1 MADYKNQHFVPRCVM
16 KPFSLNGEGKAI
28 NLYTFGQK
36 RIVQN
41 AAVRNQCARDYMY
54 GAGGHIEHGLATIEA
69 AYSKALARVE
79 SRTET
84 TEDLQLLRF
93 FAYLQLRRTEIAIL
107 RLKQAE
113 DAFFKDIFGKDA
125 PEGLPLEY
133 FMRASLQLCSDTR
146 EKIDDLKIRIIENKT
161 DVEFVTSDDP
171 AIMTNRFAAQKL
183 NEDGFG
189 VISSGLLLVLP
200 LTPRLAALCY
210 DGLVY
215 TAPNLIGGRMILKDA
230 RDVESLNEL
239 HYLKA
244 AASIYFSSWET
255 AEYVRDQFERARRCR
270 IDEWFVLKHLIY
282 VRTDETGDIYRE
294 GTLEEAKA
302 SGRSIANSSFKYPIP
317 SRWLS
322 ELTYRRPPRTFS
334 NGTAIGHVRK
344 AEWLKPQR

>member
-1 MADYKNQHFVPRCVM
+1 MPDYKNQHFVPRCVLR
-16 KPFSLNGEGKAI
+16 PFSLNGEGKAI

-36 RIVQN
+36 RLVRN
-41 AAVRNQCARDYMY
+41 APVRNQCARDYIY
-54 GAGGHIEHGLATIEA
+54 GADGHIEHGLATIEG
-69 AYSKALARVE
+69 AYSRTLARVE

-84 TEDLQLLRF
+84 LEDLQLLRF

-113 DAFFKDIFGKDA
+113 DAFFNEIFGDDA
-125 PEGLPLEY
+125 PDGLPIEY
-133 FMRASLQLCSDTR
+133 FMRASLQLCADSRD
-146 EKIDDLKIRIIENKT
+146 KIDDLKVRIVENKT
-161 DVEFVTSDDP
+161 EVEFVTSDDP

-200 LTPRLAALCY
+200 LTPKLAALCY

-215 TAPNLIGGRMILKDA
+215 TAPNLIEGRVVLKDA

-244 AASIYFSSWET
+244 AASIYFSSWESG
-255 AEYVRDQFERARRCR
+255 EYVRDQFEQSRARR
-270 IDEWFVLKHLIY
+270 IDEWFILKHLVY
-282 VRTDETGDIYRE
+282 VGSDKTGDIFRE

-302 SGRSIANSSFKYPIP
+302 SRRSIANSSFKYPIP
-317 SRWLS
+317 SCWLS
-322 ELTYRRPPRTFS
+322 ELSYRRPPRTYS

-344 AEWLKPQR
+344 REWLQSQR